1 MKNHAQNDRG
11 QPYGRNDEL
20 KGPLSSWRQ
29 THPYGVGCHYF
40 QYSDQFALGRFD
52 GENYNIGFYDICLQ
66 PYEDLIDEVRTGAG
80 EIYDIAAG
88 LKGPQ
93 VGEVKETNVVAY

>member
-29 THPYGVGCHYF
+29 THPYGVGCLTF
-40 QYSDQFALGRFD
+40 LAVAL
-52 GENYNIGFYDICLQ
+52 L
-66 PYEDLIDEVRTGAG
+66 AAASA
-80 EIYDIAAG
+80 IALLLA
-88 LKGPQ
+88 
-93 VGEVKETNVVAY
+93 